1 MGTVA
6 LPCPYLIPA
15 TRQTPCAAA
24 ALPTVAK
31 PGRPCHFPTWS
42 LEVAVRAGS
51 GNLNNWD
58 KWIFCLRTA

>member
-42 LEVAVRAGS
+42 LEVAVGQPLEFHEERQIPIA
-51 GNLNNWD
+51 
-58 KWIFCLRTA
+58 KAR